1 MPLPQIGPI
10 QAISPLLPYIP
21 LGGEPAA
28 DWSRAKRFGSDLL
41 SRARQRAAD
50 VANEKWRMSR
60 PVPASAL
67 HPYDQPFADER
78 FPMLPGGRDLTQ
90 QVNPF
95 AGMLRQGFRG
105 ADRKDPLTIEELP
118 VSRDMAIAAMGD
130 KRVLPSLPD
139 DMDGMKRRHQEQ
151 LYRSY
156 GYKEMPGGGWVLPEH
171 LNPPGQTTTRSGLKP
186 FFHGRDV
193 RRRGLQD
200 IRAGRTPL
208 AQRTAPGTRHMP
220 FHRMG
225 SRRGQ
230 GESFFGVGAQME
242 ANRQRRQDEF
252 WQKRE
257 EGQQQALRRQS
268 QEAKDRRKMM
278 DQMTDEEIRINVGGR
293 RAFAEEIID
302 PDTGAIIEPETMYN
316 PDSWRWIIVGN
327 RRRWVRTRAG
337 GQVAKKISP
346 APEPRPPARQAG
358 PRMTVSGAVAAIP
371 AENDRRRMNE
381 MITNPQG
388 SFSSEDEETRTESL
402 AEIRR
407 IVGTI
412 TNNDLKSYMTNLV
425 NEHIARSSD

>member
-1 MPLPQIGPI
+1 
-10 QAISPLLPYIP
+10 
-21 LGGEPAA
+21 
-28 DWSRAKRFGSDLL
+28 
-41 SRARQRAAD
+41 
-50 VANEKWRMSR
+50 
-60 PVPASAL
+60 
-67 HPYDQPFADER
+67 
-78 FPMLPGGRDLTQ
+78 
-90 QVNPF
+90 
-95 AGMLRQGFRG
+95 
-105 ADRKDPLTIEELP
+105 
-118 VSRDMAIAAMGD
+118 
-130 KRVLPSLPD
+130 
-139 DMDGMKRRHQEQ
+139 
-151 LYRSY
+151 
-156 GYKEMPGGGWVLPEH
+156 
-171 LNPPGQTTTRSGLKP
+171 
-186 FFHGRDV
+186 
-193 RRRGLQD
+193 
-200 IRAGRTPL
+200 
-208 AQRTAPGTRHMP
+208 
-220 FHRMG
+220 MG